1 MLLKTVPLIFRKRRG
16 VPKPARRN
24 NPPVQ
29 ALTLVSATY
38 DSEVGPTLRLT
49 FDRAIDIDELD
60 GTQIIVEDNASLNLK
75 FNATGG
81 AVLETPTRVALTMHE
96 IDSSEGAG
104 DILDATA
111 NSGIVASDD
120 GGTWAGV
127 SDVELPFGP

>member
-1 MLLKTVPLIFRKRRG
+1 MPIQINNKPFIGKRKHVQFG
-16 VPKPARRN
+16 A
-24 NPPVQ
+24 PPVQ
-29 ALTLVSATY
+29 ALTLVAASY

-49 FDRAIDIDELD
+49 FDRAIDISELD
-60 GTQIIVEDNASLNLK
+60 GTQIIVEDNASLQLK

-81 AVLETPTRVALTMHE
+81 AVLETPTRVALPMHE

-127 SDVELPFGP
+127 EDVELPFG

>member
-1 MLLKTVPLIFRKRRG
+1 VSP
-16 VPKPARRN
+16 
-24 NPPVQ
+24 
-29 ALTLVSATY
+29 LTLVAATY

-60 GTQIIVEDNASLNLK
+60 GTQIIVEDNASLQLK

-104 DILDATA
+104 DILDATGE
-111 NSGIVASDD
+111 SGIVASDD

-127 SDVELPFGP
+127 SDVALPFGP